1 MHGEKKGMHM
11 HGEMKGKYM
20 HGEMRKDWI
29 NKSVMMKEIMEHLS
43 PEDKK
48 KLAAMKLDMKIS
60 MSEKRLEMLKD
71 KKELVAKKL
80 DMKTY
85 RAEQKLEILKALRD
99 MLNSE
104 K

>member
-1 MHGEKKGMHM
+1 MHS
-11 HGEMKGKYM
+11 EMKGRYM
-20 HGEMRKDWI
+20 HDEMRKNWI
-29 NKSVMMKEIMEHLS
+29 KKSIMMKEIMEHLS

-60 MSEKRLEMLKD
+60 MAEKKIEILED

-85 RAEQKLEILKALRD
+85 ASEQELEILKALRD
-99 MLNSE
+99 MLKS
-104 K
+104 KD

>member
-1 MHGEKKGMHM
+1 MHGEMKGRHM
-11 HGEMKGKYM
+11 HGEMKGHHM
-20 HGEMRKDWI
+20 HDEMRKDWMK
-29 NKSVMMKEIMEHLS
+29 KSIIMKEVMEHLS

-48 KLAAMKLDMKIS
+48 KLATMKLDMKIS
-60 MSEKRLEMLKD
+60 MSEKKLEMLKD

-85 RAEQKLEILKALRD
+85 MAEQKLEMLKALRD
-99 MLNSE
+99 MLKSG